1 MLGDRRL
8 SARSGGGFS
17 FWSCR
22 RWVFLPVEIAAAE
35 ESRSAGWTSTAAPAG
50 AAPSGWGK

>member
-22 RWVFLPVEIAAAE
+22 RWVFLPVETAAAQ

-50 AAPSGWGK
+50 AAPSG